1 MKPIAIFYHCVLS
14 IEGRELPSAIPIIR
28 EQMKALEDSGLLDAA
43 DQVQVGI
50 NGETEGQ
57 FPGKLV
63 VPLFLLRKTKFTY
76 HNQQCRNELR
86 TILMMQDWAQTHPDW
101 HALYFHAKGSSRPPG
116 DSYGDGMNKPWREGM
131 MKDLV
136 TNWRQCVSDL
146 ENHDIVCSHWMWNMA
161 DGTQHI
167 PAGNF
172 LWVTSNFV
180 AKLPSVYLRD
190 RIKQDGIDALS
201 SRYEAEVFWG
211 NGARPKVKSYRPSG
225 GGGVP

>member
-1 MKPIAIFYHCVLS
+1 MKPIVIFYHCVFQ
-14 IEGRELPSAIPIIR
+14 IEGKELPSAVPIIS

-43 DQVQVGI
+43 DQLQFCI
-50 NGETEGQ
+50 NGGTEGQ
-57 FPGKLV
+57 LPGSLF
-63 VPLFLLRKTKFTY
+63 VPLFSKSRLTY
-76 HNQQCRNELR
+76 HNQQCRTELR

-101 HALYFHAKGSSRPPG
+101 YLLYFHAKGSSHPPG
-116 DSYGDGMNKPWREGM
+116 SSYGDGLVKTWREGM
-131 MKDLV
+131 MQDLV
-136 TNWRQCVSDL
+136 VNWRQCVSDL
-146 ENHDIVCSHWMWNMA
+146 ENHDIVCSHWMWNCA

-180 AKLPSVYLRD
+180 AKLPSMYLRD

-201 SRYEAEVFWG
+201 SRFEAEVFWG
-211 NGARPKVKSYRPSG
+211 NGERPNVKSYRPDG